1 VSEELIHKPVLLAE
15 VLEALQPHTG
25 GRYID
30 ATLGGGSHARAIL
43 EASSPDGFLYGCD
56 RDAEAIRY
64 AQEQLAPYSGRFE
77 LRQMNFSELDTWISP
92 ASCDGALMDLG
103 ISSLQL
109 DKAERGFSFQQDGEL
124 DMRVNREEATTAADL
139 VNQLSEAELTKI
151 FQEYGQERES
161 RRFARAIV
169 KARQVRPFVTT
180 RQLAE
185 LIERLHPRRGQRR
198 HPATQMYQALRI
210 AVNNEWKSLESGLAA
225 AWSRLSRG
233 GRLVTISFNSG
244 EERIVKAWGREK
256 SRDYTFDGEIDDPLL
271 RRPAVPEL
279 KWVHRKAI
287 HPTDAEVA
295 QNPRARSA
303 QLRVMEK
310 L

>member
-1 VSEELIHKPVLLAE
+1 MSEELIHKPVLLAE
-15 VLEALQPHTG
+15 VLEALQPHPG

-30 ATLGGGSHARAIL
+30 ATLGGGSHSRAIL
-43 EASSPDGFLYGCD
+43 EASSPDGFLFGCD
-56 RDAEAIRY
+56 RDAEAI
-64 AQEQLAPYSGRFE
+64 QHTHKQLAPFAGRYE
-77 LRQMNFSELDTWISP
+77 LRQMNFSELATWIPP

-124 DMRVNREEATTAADL
+124 DMRLSREETTTAADL

-169 KARQVRPFVTT
+169 KARQERPFVTT

-185 LIERLHPRRGQRR
+185 LVERISPRRGQAR
-198 HPATQMYQALRI
+198 HPATKMYQALRI

-225 AWSRLSRG
+225 AWSRLTSG
-233 GRLVTISFNSG
+233 GRLVVLTFNSG
-244 EERIVKAWGREK
+244 EDRIVKAFGREK
-256 SRDYTFDGEIDDPLL
+256 ARDYTFDGEVDDPML
-271 RRPAVPEL
+271 RRSAVPEL

-287 HPTDAEVA
+287 RPTEAEVA
-295 QNPRARSA
+295 RNPRSRSA

-310 L
+310 I